1 MTVDPFSKPQGIRA
15 PAAGTPS
22 VAVAMGGGL
31 PFGVVALGL
40 LKLLEEKGIALKAL
54 AGTSLGAIV
63 GACYLRYGS
72 AERVEAL
79 LADFFAQLHPRYLV
93 VRDFRFF
100 QPGLLTGRSII
111 GQVRELL
118 GGDFLLEE
126 APIPFLVNATDLL
139 RGTDVVIRT
148 GSALEAIRGSIAMPG
163 IFVPHKWGDTYLVD
177 GAMTCPV
184 PAVFL
189 EREGYAPVIPVRGLR
204 TLPDDAEV
212 EKERTRL
219 EKEHLLQIGLA
230 PSIIYVL
237 WRAMGLIQQ
246 DDFARRIM
254 EQNPLSVAP
263 SISLELGGDFQKVRE
278 MVQLG
283 YDAALVK
290 WPAIERALAEPPAPD
305 P

>member
-1 MTVDPFSKPQGIRA
+1 MALDPDSSPQGYRA
-15 PAAGTPS
+15 PAGGAPS

-40 LKLLEEKGIALKAL
+40 LRLLEEKGIAIKAL

-63 GACYLRYGS
+63 GACYLRHGS

-79 LADFFAQLHPRYLV
+79 LADFFAQLHPRYLL

-100 QPGLLTGRSII
+100 QPGLLTGRSVI
-111 GQVRELL
+111 GLIKELL

-126 APIPFLVNATDLL
+126 APVPFFINATDLL

-148 GSALEAIRGSIAMPG
+148 GSALEAIHGSIAMPG

-184 PAVFL
+184 PAAFL
-189 EREGYAPVIPVRGLR
+189 EREGFAPVIPVRGLR

-212 EKERTRL
+212 DKERTRL
-219 EKEHLLQIGLA
+219 EKEHLLQRGLA

-237 WRAMGLIQQ
+237 WRSMGLIQQ

-263 SISLELGGDFQKVRE
+263 SISLELGSDFQKVRE
-278 MVQLG
+278 LVQIG
-283 YDAALVK
+283 YDAALEK
-290 WPAIERALAEPPAPD
+290 WPAIERALGA
-305 P
+305 

>member
-1 MTVDPFSKPQGIRA
+1 
-15 PAAGTPS
+15 
-22 VAVAMGGGL
+22 MGGGL
-31 PFGVVALGL
+31 PFGVVAIGL
-40 LKLLEEKGIALKAL
+40 LKLLEEKGVAIKAL

-72 AERVEAL
+72 AEKVEAV
-79 LADFFAQLHPRYLV
+79 LAEFFAQLHPRYLM

-100 QPGLLTGRSII
+100 QPGLLTGKSVMSQIA
-111 GQVRELL
+111 ELL
-118 GGDFLLEE
+118 DGDFRLED
-126 APIPFLVNATDLL
+126 APVPFLVNATDLL

-148 GSALEAIRGSIAMPG
+148 GSVLDAIRGSIAMPG

-177 GAMTCPV
+177 GATTCPV

-189 EREGYAPVIPVRGLR
+189 EREGFAPVIPVRGLR
-204 TLPDDAEV
+204 TLPDEAEV
-212 EKERTRL
+212 EKERANL
-219 EKEHLLQIGLA
+219 EKEHLLQVGLA

-237 WRAMGLIQQ
+237 WRAMGLLQQ

-283 YDAALVK
+283 YDAALAK
-290 WPAIERALAEPPAPD
+290 WPVIEAAVAAQPAEA
-305 P
+305 